1 MLRSTLSCT
10 RHAQP
15 LCKHAV
21 RAYATKQAAGSGS
34 RKKAAQVTSRG
45 RPGEGGSDSKIETIK
60 QTLLESD
67 PTEAERL
74 EALRRV
80 IPSAEAHDTIQRA
93 WQLHQRHRREAHTAE
108 LARKYAAMRSALS
121 LLEDTSPHLYR
132 TATEGRKFQNVDQ
145 ARATNARLEGLVP
158 REMRVPTERP
168 GAQLWDHEWKAP
180 VQQQQQVTGAGEGK
194 EAAASRAKA

>member
-15 LCKHAV
+15 LCQHAT

-34 RKKAAQVTSRG
+34 RKKAAQASPRGG

-108 LARKYAAMRSALS
+108 LGRKYAAMRSALS
-121 LLEDTSPHLYR
+121 LLEDTSPPLYR
-132 TATEGRKFQNVDQ
+132 HATEGRKFQNVDQ
-145 ARATNARLEGLVP
+145 ARATNARLEGIVP

-180 VQQQQQVTGAGEGK
+180 VQAAGPGEGK
-194 EAAASRAKA
+194 EAAAPRAKA

>member
-1 MLRSTLSCT
+1 MRRSSRCTHSLSQLSWLQPELTLALSL
-10 RHAQP
+10 P
-15 LCKHAV
+15 LLLLLLFI
-21 RAYATKQAAGSGS
+21 S
-34 RKKAAQVTSRG
+34 RSSSTS
-45 RPGEGGSDSKIETIK
+45 T

-121 LLEDTSPHLYR
+121 LLEQTSPQLYR
-132 TATEGRKFQNVDQ
+132 EATEGRKFQNVDQ
-145 ARATNARLEGLVP
+145 ARATNARLEGIVP

-168 GAQLWDHEWKAP
+168 GAQLWDYEWKAP
-180 VQQQQQVTGAGEGK
+180 VQQKQQAAAGAGEADK
-194 EAAASRAKA
+194 AAPRAKA